1 MVIKTTAL
9 PISRHALKHLGDHKR
24 KEGIGMYNY
33 IDEKKKLKN
42 VISSLFCKT
51 IASSQEY

>member
-24 KEGIGMYNY
+24 KEGIGTYNY